1 MRAEMNAGNSDDAV
15 RALTELIGKAD
26 VAREW
31 LKPPERVSTGLHF
44 IKRSRPASL
53 LLADLPRNA
62 TNETHTCW
70 ITAVVTSR
78 TNKRREIK
86 ITG

>member
-1 MRAEMNAGNSDDAV
+1 MNAGNSERGTRFD
-15 RALTELIGKAD
+15 RADREGRRRS
-26 VAREW
+26 VVREW
-31 LKPPERVSTGLHF
+31 LKPPERASTGLHF